1 MQIQEIEKK
10 LSEELVPILGL
21 DSVED
26 VKPDSALVRDL
37 GAESIDYVEILYM
50 IETEFGVKIKIEE
63 LMMASVVDGETPDD
77 GRLTT
82 KMAEKLN
89 RDYDSHQFAAGQT
102 TKDVFNVFTVHN
114 LAVII
119 HKKLAA

>member
-50 IETEFGVKIKIEE
+50 VETQFGVKIKIEE
-63 LMMASVVDGETPDD
+63 LMMASVVDGETPDN
-77 GRLTT
+77 GRLTA
-82 KMAEKLN
+82 KMADKLN
-89 RDYDSHQFAAGQT
+89 RDYDSRQFAAGQT